1 MKNLYDVA
9 IIGTGPAG
17 LSASIYSSRYKLKNI
32 VFGKTPGGTITE
44 GHKICNYPGY
54 EEITGMELGMKMYN
68 HAKKEGGEI
77 VNESIVDIQKDGDI
91 FKLTSDNE
99 KVYEAKTV
107 ILATGTDRNKL
118 AIPGEDK
125 YLGKGVSYCATCDGM
140 FYKDKTVA
148 VIGGSSSATMAAVML
163 SDIAEKVY
171 IIYRGTELRG
181 EPAWAYQA
189 KEKENIEIIYETV
202 LTELHGNGRLE
213 GVKLSKPYN
222 GSESLK
228 LDGIFIEIG
237 SEPNIVLPLK
247 MGIEVD
253 NRSYIVVDGEQK
265 TSIEGLWAA
274 GDCTTNSNYLKQ
286 VVTAA
291 SEGAVAANSIYMYL
305 KEKGSN

>member
-68 HAKKEGGEI
+68 HAKKEDGEI

-99 KVYEAKTV
+99 KVYKAKTV

-125 YLGKGVSYCATCDGM
+125 
-140 FYKDKTVA
+140 
-148 VIGGSSSATMAAVML
+148 
-163 SDIAEKVY
+163 
-171 IIYRGTELRG
+171 
-181 EPAWAYQA
+181 
-189 KEKENIEIIYETV
+189 
-202 LTELHGNGRLE
+202 
-213 GVKLSKPYN
+213 
-222 GSESLK
+222 
-228 LDGIFIEIG
+228 
-237 SEPNIVLPLK
+237 
-247 MGIEVD
+247 
-253 NRSYIVVDGEQK
+253 
-265 TSIEGLWAA
+265 
-274 GDCTTNSNYLKQ
+274 
-286 VVTAA
+286 
-291 SEGAVAANSIYMYL
+291 
-305 KEKGSN
+305 

>member
-1 MKNLYDVA
+1 MKNLYDIA

-77 VNESIVDIQKDGDI
+77 VNESIVDIKKDGDI
-91 FKLTSDNE
+91 FK
-99 KVYEAKTV
+99 
-107 ILATGTDRNKL
+107 LATGTDRNKL

-125 YLGKGVSYCATCDGM
+125 YLGKGVSYCATCDAM
-140 FYKDKTVA
+140 FYRDKIVG
-148 VIGGSSSATMAAVML
+148 VIGGSSAATMAAVML

-181 EPAWAYQA
+181 EPTWASQA
-189 KEKENIEIIYETV
+189 KEKENVEIIYETV
-202 LTELHGNGRLE
+202 LTELYGNGKLE

-228 LDGIFIEIG
+228 LDGIFVEIG
-237 SEPNIVLPLK
+237 SEPNITLPLE
-247 MGIEVD
+247 MGVKID
-253 NRSYIVVDGEQK
+253 DHNYIVVDQEQK
-265 TSIEGLWAA
+265 TSLEGIWAA

-286 VVTAA
+286 VITAA

-305 KEKGSN
+305 KQS

>member
-1 MKNLYDVA
+1 
-9 IIGTGPAG
+9 
-17 LSASIYSSRYKLKNI
+17 
-32 VFGKTPGGTITE
+32 
-44 GHKICNYPGY
+44 
-54 EEITGMELGMKMYN
+54 MELGMKMYN

-99 KVYEAKTV
+99 KVYKAKTV

-125 YLGKGVSYCATCDGM
+125 YLGKGVSYCATCDAM
-140 FYKDKTVA
+140 FYRNKIVG
-148 VIGGSSSATMAAVML
+148 VIGGSSAATMAAVML

-181 EPAWAYQA
+181 EPTWASQA
-189 KEKENIEIIYETV
+189 KEKENVEIIYETV
-202 LTELHGNGRLE
+202 LTELYGNGKLE

-228 LDGIFIEIG
+228 LDGIFVEIG

-247 MGIEVD
+247 MGIKID
-253 NRSYIVVDGEQK
+253 DHSYVIVNGEQK
-265 TSIEGLWAA
+265 TSIEGIWAA

-305 KEKGSN
+305 KQS

>member
-1 MKNLYDVA
+1 MNDIYDVA
-9 IIGTGPAG
+9 IIGTGAAG
-17 LSASIYSSRYKLKNI
+17 LSASIYASRYKLKNV
-32 VFGKTPGGTITE
+32 VFGKTPGGTVVD
-44 GHKICNYPGY
+44 GHKICNYPGI
-54 EEITGMELGMKMYN
+54 EEITGIELGMNMYN

-140 FYKDKTVA
+140 FYRDKTVA
-148 VIGGSSSATMAAVML
+148 VIGGSSAATMAAVML
-163 SDIAEKVY
+163 SDIAKKVY

-189 KEKENIEIIYETV
+189 KEKENIEIIYQTL
-202 LTELHGNGRLE
+202 LTELYGNGRLE
-213 GVKLSKPYN
+213 GVKLSKPYK
-222 GSESLK
+222 GSESLE
-228 LDGIFIEIG
+228 LDGIFVEIG

-247 MGIEVD
+247 MGIKVD
-253 NRSYIVVDGEQK
+253 EHNYIVVDGEQK
-265 TSIEGLWAA
+265 TSIEGIWAA

-305 KEKGSN
+305 KEKGSS

>member
-1 MKNLYDVA
+1 MKETYDVA

-77 VNESIVDIQKDGDI
+77 VNESIVDIKKDGDI

-99 KVYEAKTV
+99 KVYVAKTV

-140 FYKDKTVA
+140 FYRGKTVG
-148 VIGGSSSATMAAVML
+148 VIGGSSAATMAAVML

-171 IIYRGTELRG
+171 IIYRGNELRG
-181 EPAWAYQA
+181 EPAWASQA
-189 KEKENIEIIYETV
+189 QEKENIEIIYQTL
-202 LTELHGNGRLE
+202 LTELNGNGRLE

-237 SEPNIVLPLK
+237 SEPNITLPLE
-247 MGIEVD
+247 MGVKID
-253 NRSYIVVDGEQK
+253 DHNYIVVDQEQK
-265 TSIEGLWAA
+265 TNMEGIWAA

-286 VVTAA
+286 AVTAA

-305 KEKGSN
+305 KQS